1 MATAPKGKKPKLPS
15 RSGGSNPY
23 SYPVPVDVAPVVETT
38 EERLMGVLGWILAV
52 VLVAFMLPLLAFLYL
67 DILETKHESKQQ
79 LEKVEKLRREI
90 ERKNRDKSPDTF
102 SDNPVFDRLR
112 RPLSVPVSKPK
123 KLGEP

>member
-1 MATAPKGKKPKLPS
+1 
-15 RSGGSNPY
+15 
-23 SYPVPVDVAPVVETT
+23 
-38 EERLMGVLGWILAV
+38 MGVLGWILAV